1 MLLRSVERA
10 CIGGVQAFEDE
21 DEVELVEAEVDH
33 EDEVEL
39 VEATAKVAETVV
51 KMPCLSRNS
60 FRKKR
65 KPKPCPKCKN
75 AVSRTGLSN
84 CRTPCMSRNSFT
96 KKETPNSYPQR
107 ANAVF
112 RKDPSNRRANHASK

>member
-33 EDEVEL
+33 EVEDEL

-60 FRKKR
+60 FRKK
-65 KPKPCPKCKN
+65 
-75 AVSRTGLSN
+75 
-84 CRTPCMSRNSFT
+84 
-96 KKETPNSYPQR
+96 ETPSPYPQR
-107 ANAVF
+107 ANAVL
-112 RKDPSNRRANHASK
+112 RKDPSNRRTNHAYK

>member
-10 CIGGVQAFEDE
+10 CLGGVQAFEDE

-33 EDEVEL
+33 EEEAEL

-60 FRKKR
+60 FRKK
-65 KPKPCPKCKN
+65 
-75 AVSRTGLSN
+75 
-84 CRTPCMSRNSFT
+84 
-96 KKETPNSYPQR
+96 ETPSPYSQR

-112 RKDPSNRRANHASK
+112 RKDLSNRRTNHAYK